1 MVLQMKRIEVNDQF
15 RIARYRNT
23 MDTEHVCG
31 IRVGISWTFQRVV
44 YDGTTILQ
52 MKESFQ

>member
-15 RIARYRNT
+15 RIARYRNS

-31 IRVGISWTFQRVV
+31 IGVGISGTFQRVV

>member
-1 MVLQMKRIEVNDQF
+1 ME
-15 RIARYRNT
+15 
-23 MDTEHVCG
+23 TEHVCRIG
-31 IRVGISWTFQRVV
+31 VGISWTFQRVV